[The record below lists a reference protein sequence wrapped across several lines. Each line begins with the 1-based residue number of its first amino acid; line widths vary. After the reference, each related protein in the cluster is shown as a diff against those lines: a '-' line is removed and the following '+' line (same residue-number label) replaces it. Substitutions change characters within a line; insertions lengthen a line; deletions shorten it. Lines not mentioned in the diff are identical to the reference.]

1 MDLIMVRHAKTVDN
15 ILKIYSRD
23 VTPLDPILKLKL
35 IETKRKL
42 KEFNFKNI
50 YVSELLRCRETL
62 EQIIDKDKHYTV
74 DPRINEFDYGDF
86 KGHNYLEVNKKYPY
100 IYGKLEKNTFS
111 TKIPSGESYND
122 LFLRVGSFLQ
132 ELKSKN
138 EDVLIVSHDGV
149 IRSIL
154 CNICGKDNFFKFSIE
169 NAKITVV
176 SFMGNYSFIKKI
188 NY

>member
-1 MDLIMVRHAKTVDN
+1 MVRHAKTVDN

-62 EQIIDKDKHYTV
+62 EQIIDKDKHYMV
-74 DPRINEFDYGDF
+74 DSRINEFDYGDF
-86 KGHNYLEVNKKYPY
+86 KGYTYIEINKMYPY
-100 IYGKLEKNTFS
+100 IYGQLEKNTFS
-111 TKIPSGESYND
+111 TKIPSGESYNEFFSRVND
-122 LFLRVGSFLQ
+122 FLE
-132 ELKSKN
+132 ELKEKN
-138 EDVLIVSHDGV
+138 ENTLIVSHDGV
-149 IRSIL
+149 IRAIL
-154 CNICGKDNFFKFSIE
+154 SQICGLDNFFNFSIE
-169 NAKITVV
+169 NAKISAV
-176 SFMGNYSFIKKI
+176 SFMKDYSIIKKI